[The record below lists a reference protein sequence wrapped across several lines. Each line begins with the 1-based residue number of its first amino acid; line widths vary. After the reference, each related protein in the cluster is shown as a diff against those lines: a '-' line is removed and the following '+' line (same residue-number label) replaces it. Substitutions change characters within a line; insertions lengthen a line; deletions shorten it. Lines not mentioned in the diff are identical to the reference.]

1 RANGLP
7 RLRAVQALGGRR
19 GRARAAPR
27 PAGRRRPRR
36 RPCGRAAQARV
47 PHTRRDPRRHHP
59 AAVPRP
65 DVVVLDRRGGQAPA
79 GHRHPGRHR
88 HERPALALLRADA
101 PREPARRAPL
111 RPPARGPD
119 PCRARPAAGQEQ
131 LVPDHA
137 RVGLRRRS
145 ADRAGP
151 ARGGVRRGPPVI
163 APASGATVPGPPG
176 AGDPRPR
183 ARARVAALALLV
195 AGAFVVVSTS
205 LTLSAEGVR
214 DHVDGYGAAGPLVFI
229 AVSSVLTVALFPG
242 PLLAGASGLLF
253 GTALGT
259 PVSIVSATLGATLA
273 FSLARWIARDAVEE
287 VAPPRVRRL
296 RAWIGRRGFL
306 AVLYARLAPGLPYSL
321 VNYAA
326 GLAPIAL

>member
-1 RANGLP
+1 M
-7 RLRAVQALGGRR
+7 
-19 GRARAAPR
+19 
-27 PAGRRRPRR
+27 
-36 RPCGRAAQARV
+36 
-47 PHTRRDPRRHHP
+47 
-59 AAVPRP
+59 
-65 DVVVLDRRGGQAPA
+65 
-79 GHRHPGRHR
+79 
-88 HERPALALLRADA
+88 
-101 PREPARRAPL
+101 
-111 RPPARGPD
+111 
-119 PCRARPAAGQEQ
+119 
-131 LVPDHA
+131 
-137 RVGLRRRS
+137 
-145 ADRAGP
+145 
-151 ARGGVRRGPPVI
+151 I
-163 APASGATVPGPPG
+163 APGSGATVPGPPG

-229 AVSSVLTVALFPG
+229 AVSSLLTVALFPG

-326 GLAPIAL
+326 GLAPIALRAFVAATAIGCAPRAFAYTALGGSLNDLSRPEAIVAFALLGVMAVAGLVLGRRRLRPSAPGTGSSSPDARSAGPR